1 MELAGRKKISR
12 YNYNV
17 SYFVI
22 LVLLLAVKW
31 PKFEHYM

>member
-12 YNYNV
+12 YYNV

>member
-12 YNYNV
+12 YYN
-17 SYFVI
+17 FVI